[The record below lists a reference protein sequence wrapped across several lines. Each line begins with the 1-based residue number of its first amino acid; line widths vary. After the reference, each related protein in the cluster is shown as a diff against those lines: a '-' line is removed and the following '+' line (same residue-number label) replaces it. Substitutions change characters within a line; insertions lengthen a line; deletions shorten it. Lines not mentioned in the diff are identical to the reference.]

1 MTIALIAEKTRAL
14 MIDSCLLQIP
24 VPLAVV

>member
-1 MTIALIAEKTRAL
+1 MTIALIAVNTRAP